1 MIVIFTTEAQKQYD
15 KLRSSDQKK
24 IQKKILLLE
33 KNPLSGKKLSGE
45 LKDRRSLRSWPY
57 RIIYFI
63 KESKKE
69 TWVVSILHRQNAYK

>member
-1 MIVIFTTEAQKQYD
+1 MMVIFTPEAKKQYD

-33 KNPLSGKKLSGE
+33 KNPLSGKKLTGE

-69 TWVVSILHRQNAYK
+69 TWVISILHRQGAYK